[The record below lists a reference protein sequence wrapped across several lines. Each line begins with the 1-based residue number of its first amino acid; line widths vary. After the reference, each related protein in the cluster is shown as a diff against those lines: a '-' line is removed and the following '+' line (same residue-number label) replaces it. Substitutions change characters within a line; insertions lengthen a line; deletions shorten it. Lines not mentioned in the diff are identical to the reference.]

1 MKAKKSP
8 SKSKNSTSVR
18 KSFDAHVASQA
29 IIALLITLL
38 ALSVLILFSTYLK
51 NIVAN
56 NMLLPFV
63 ALSIV
68 GMGLLVSLLFLMNPA
83 KKK

>member
-8 SKSKNSTSVR
+8 SKSTKN
-18 KSFDAHVASQA
+18 SFDAHTASRA
-29 IIALLITLL
+29 IVALLIVLL
-38 ALSVLILFSTYLK
+38 ALSVLLLFTQYQQ

-56 NMLLPFV
+56 NAFVPFM
-63 ALSIV
+63 ALTTV
-68 GMGLLVSLLFLMNPA
+68 GMGLLVTLLFLMNPA